1 MNKAQI
7 HQIRL
12 LLERLDAAVVVRDP
26 GNARSAEAFDGLRK
40 SILVSSKNHRTHLA
54 HLLSLSDSLERG
66 GSIELIRERVND
78 FLFELGVKRVFEP
91 LHLEMF
97 EIIEVVEGENDGF
110 EVLEPAIVE
119 QLENGE
125 PSIIRLGKAR
135 RIQGPT
141 ENPIETIPEESAIQ
155 LPSTHNVITES
166 NSTKWIQWFIAIV
179 IGLLAGLLLSTLF
192 DDSSSS
198 DNPPDVTTPT
208 ELQSTS
214 TTIAN
219 PGSTTTV
226 VTSTTESGE

>member
-1 MNKAQI
+1 MNKEQI

-40 SILVSSKNHRTHLA
+40 SILVSSKNHRTHIA

-78 FLFELGVKRVFEP
+78 FLFELGVKRVSEP

-97 EIIEVVEGENDGF
+97 EIIEVIEGENDGF

-125 PSIIRLGKAR
+125 FSIIRLGKAR

-141 ENPIETIPEESAIQ
+141 EKPIETIAEESAIQ
-155 LPSTHNVITES
+155 LPSTNNLIAKS
-166 NSTKWIQWFIAIV
+166 NSTKWIQWFIAIAL
-179 IGLLAGLLLSTLF
+179 GLLVGLLLSTLF
-192 DDSSSS
+192 DGSSSS

-226 VTSTTESGE
+226 VTSATESGE